1 MIGQIDIDIIIFLI
15 QKDIENKD
23 FEIIRNIL
31 RLLNGQE
38 ISFYTDIYCKLFS
51 KYNDYK
57 NNELKEIVISRI
69 ENLGANII
77 CPFEGD
83 NLSILKDYIKTY
95 QPDILNS
102 EITKSSIVINQFSLD
117 NYCLQKNLKP
127 FDLPNTTSECVFS
140 LQCGDFGENNLH
152 FLIKKL
158 KRILLPETFITQINK
173 LVQELLIILD
183 NIFEFKDMK
192 INNGQKVRYLLI
204 FTLKFLKNFNN
215 DGIAKMTKNSI
226 INKVY
231 QSLSKLSISS
241 LTDDLINLKEQL
253 SLYSLY
259 YKDKIYTRF
268 SNSTND
274 FLTSLANRAFSYSS
288 LRESVSE
295 PIDDVVGDDDL
306 YDDSD
311 VEKYEDAIDYEYR
324 QSLNGG
330 MYKTL
335 GLNRIMNIYK
345 EKNKLMLQ
353 YIQNS
358 HEVQT
363 DFTSLYF
370 LINPTQLS
378 YLSLLKKILEWIS
391 LDYCHSIF
399 RIGFKIILGISGIPK
414 QDRVFSIKKNSNE
427 ILSRSYNKLNV
438 IIQDI
443 IKLIPELEEGLNQ
456 AHHTDNIEEVDGGKY
471 SKKTQK
477 FKKKKFYLTG
487 GSILDIILQ
496 SKELMKYWLTRI
508 PNFWLVEKLNSV
520 VLKYKKDPN
529 PAIELPQKYSS
540 LKNYYNLEESQIID
554 ELKTKVNQNEISNN
568 QVIITSQEQINFPAY
583 YIWNNMSD
591 SAFSNKSVYLF
602 YNPTNLDMTLGS
614 IRLSFDMNKILD
626 LIITTLEIDFD
637 LLYYLATNFY
647 SSNNEINT
655 IISELSL
662 VSSKS
667 SDTQKNSEY
676 MIFINL
682 IEDLFKTEFT
692 EDFKIAIGKPLML
705 VLVSLVQTIIHIFS
719 FSLETN
725 KIFSGLIKYCSG
737 IILNCSF
744 NLSDLLDTFY
754 KYKLTV
760 GFQKELYQNFKF
772 SHKYD
777 LSEILLFLYFI
788 NCKAANNK
796 FILQKIILSDEIE
809 KLKKYDFYLF
819 LIIDNL
825 FKLGQNLLKLS
836 RNSIIHDVKMEVV
849 DGGCIGNLKT
859 NRKYK
864 LIKKISKHKYT
875 KNLKKSLKG
884 SSQNQHSHKKLLI
897 TSNLKN
903 SLRRRPNTKHISSA
917 KIKRI
922 VMNKSKRS
930 SKK

>member
-127 FDLPNTTSECVFS
+127 FDLPEISNQLFFTLSSTDSS
-140 LQCGDFGENNLH
+140 ENNLY
-152 FLIKKL
+152 FGIKRLNRVELPNNLI
-158 KRILLPETFITQINK
+158 IQINK

-183 NIFEFKDMK
+183 NMFEFKVES
-192 INNGQKVRYLLI
+192 NNGQKIRYLLI
-204 FTLKFLKNFNN
+204 FILKFFKNFKNE
-215 DGIAKMTKNSI
+215 GITKMTKNSI
-226 INKVY
+226 IDKVY
-231 QSLSKLSISS
+231 HSLNKLSISS
-241 LTDDLINLKEQL
+241 LTDDLYDFRKQL
-253 SLYSLY
+253 FIYSNY
-259 YKDKIYTRF
+259 FKNKIYTRF
-268 SNSTND
+268 SNATND
-274 FLTSLANRAFSYSS
+274 FLTSLANKVFEKITSIADYSS
-288 LRESVSE
+288 LQKAIDNVGSE
-295 PIDDVVGDDDL
+295 
-306 YDDSD
+306 DDSD
-311 VEKYEDAIDYEYR
+311 DEYFDVEESDLSLQGGVYR
-324 QSLNGG
+324 IGSL
-330 MYKTL
+330 MPKL
-335 GLNRIMNIYK
+335 K
-345 EKNKLMLQ
+345 EGNQLILQ
-353 YIQNS
+353 YIQDSNKN
-358 HEVQT
+358 QG

-370 LINPTQLS
+370 LLNPTQLS
-378 YLSLLKKILEWIS
+378 YQSILKKIVQWIS

-399 RIGFKIILGISGIPK
+399 RIGFKIILSISGVPK
-414 QDRVFSIKKNSNE
+414 QDRVFSIKKTSDEVLNT
-427 ILSRSYNKLNV
+427 SYRKINV

-443 IKLIPELEEGLNQ
+443 IKLIPTLEERLKQ
-456 AHHTDNIEEVDGGKY
+456 SPQHKDIEEIDGGKY
-471 SKKTQK
+471 FKNTQQFNKKN
-477 FKKKKFYLTG
+477 FYLTG

-508 PNFWLVEKLNSV
+508 PNFWLVEKLNSE

-583 YIWNNMSD
+583 YIWNNISD

-602 YNPTNLDMTLGS
+602 YNPSNLDMTLGS

-655 IISELSL
+655 IISGLSL

-676 MIFINL
+676 MIFINF

-705 VLVSLVQTIIHIFS
+705 VLVSLVQTLIHIFS

-754 KYKLTV
+754 EYKLTV

-788 NCKAANNK
+788 SCKAANNK